1 MLAAAPSE
9 STPGILHF
17 APGIALS
24 AALAALAMGLGNIG
38 WLQSHGMSAL
48 TVAILLGIVL
58 ANTQRYQRRRSRSS

>member
-9 STPGILHF
+9 STRRILHF

-38 WLQSHGMSAL
+38 WLQLPQS
-48 TVAILLGIVL
+48 
-58 ANTQRYQRRRSRSS
+58 